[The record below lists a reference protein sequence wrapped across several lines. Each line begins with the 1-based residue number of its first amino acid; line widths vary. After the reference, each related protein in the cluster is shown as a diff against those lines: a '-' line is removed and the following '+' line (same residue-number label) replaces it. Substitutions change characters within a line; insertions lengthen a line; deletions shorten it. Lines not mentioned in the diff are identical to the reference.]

1 MVKFT
6 VITCTFNAQSVIAR
20 TLASVLEQSYP
31 HVEHLIID
39 GNSRDA
45 TLQLANDY
53 AEESAREA
61 ASHEVVIISEPDK
74 GLYDAMNKGLRM
86 ASGDYLV
93 YLNAGDVF
101 PERDTLELVPWVRK
115 RYIRVCSM
123 VIRISWTMK
132 GVSFVIVA
140 CRLPKICLG
149 NPFEGAC
156 WCVIKHFM
164 PVQTWLRHTPIT
176 CNIVILR
183 MWIGVSEL

>member
-61 ASHEVVIISEPDK
+61 VSHEVVIVSEPDK

-101 PERDTLELVPWVRK
+101 PERDTLELVAGAVGEEEIYPGVLYGDTDIVDEEGRF
-115 RYIRVCSM
+115 IRHRRLSPPQNLSWKSLRWGMLVCQNAFYA
-123 VIRISWTMK
+123 RTDLEK
-132 GVSFVIVA
+132 A
-140 CRLPKICLG
+140 HPYNL
-149 NPFEGAC
+149 
-156 WCVIKHFM
+156 
-164 PVQTWLRHTPIT
+164 Q
-176 CNIVILR
+176 
-183 MWIGVSEL
+183 